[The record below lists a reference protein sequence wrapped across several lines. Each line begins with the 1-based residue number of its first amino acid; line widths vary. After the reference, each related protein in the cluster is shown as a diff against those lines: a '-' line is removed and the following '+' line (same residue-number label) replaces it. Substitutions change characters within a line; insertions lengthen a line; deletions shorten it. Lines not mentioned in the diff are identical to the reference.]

1 MFYTGLLEK
10 LDIDMQ
16 IIRHGKFKSVVEPFT
31 LSKMSNENRE
41 QMSLLV
47 NSLSKNI
54 ISSIAKERKLP
65 INLIN
70 EHTNNLSLENAKSC
84 LELGYVDGLLYQDQ
98 VEKSLFL
105 FPKEKN

>member
-16 IIRHGKFKSVVEPFT
+16 IIRHGKFKSAVEPFT

-70 EHTNNLSLENAKSC
+70 EHTNNLSLENT
-84 LELGYVDGLLYQDQ
+84 
-98 VEKSLFL
+98 
-105 FPKEKN
+105 